1 MAQTLPHMGMKGGWL
16 MVQRMG
22 LSILL
27 MGGMKITT
35 HVIVAKD
42 RKRIMREALGRIC
55 PTIRP

>member
-1 MAQTLPHMGMKGGWL
+1 MGMKGGWL

-35 HVIVAKD
+35 HVIIVIKSYEGGSWKD
-42 RKRIMREALGRIC
+42 LPNHSALDSAALD
-55 PTIRP
+55 